1 MAIRN
6 VVQVGDDV
14 LRKKCFAVA
23 RFDEKLATLLD
34 DMKDTVRKEEGAGLA
49 APQVGVL
56 RRAVVIDVEEG
67 FFELVNPVI
76 VQAKGEQIGY
86 EGCLSVRGR
95 RGVVRRPMEVTVEFF
110 DRFGKP
116 QKLTARGFFARAV
129 CLVGGA
135 ELIFFIAVR
144 HKRQQFGRL
153 AESYRQNSAGKRI
166 QRSGMPVFLSVK
178 QPPRH
183 IDNSRRPDAGRFVN
197 NQPAA
202 DILPFFMFHQIPS
215 SVFLIR

>member
-129 CLVGGA
+129 CH
-135 ELIFFIAVR
+135 ELDHLDGVLYID
-144 HKRQQFGRL
+144 K
-153 AESYRQNSAGKRI
+153 AESVERVRN
-166 QRSGMPVFLSVK
+166 
-178 QPPRH
+178 
-183 IDNSRRPDAGRFVN
+183 
-197 NQPAA
+197 
-202 DILPFFMFHQIPS
+202 
-215 SVFLIR
+215 